1 MVQTTLLIPS
11 LAVLGVLALMIM
23 LILLYPQAREQDEI
37 RKTWVEINDRL
48 AAAESRWRGEVETA
62 RRNLILSQD
71 ACEERI
77 ATLIQRIDAVVAHN
91 DEMRQTQIEYAIDKA
106 QDRKKIY
113 DLEKYKDIL
122 FRQID
127 KLTKIIKDND
137 LDAGTAPLD
146 GYPTPPPNK

>member
-1 MVQTTLLIPS
+1 M
-11 LAVLGVLALMIM
+11 
-23 LILLYPQAREQDEI
+23 
-37 RKTWVEINDRL
+37 
-48 AAAESRWRGEVETA
+48 
-62 RRNLILSQD
+62 
-71 ACEERI
+71 
-77 ATLIQRIDAVVAHN
+77 IQRIDAVVAHN

-127 KLTKIIKDND
+127 KLTKIIKDTD